1 MDEFEEFEKL
11 QKLFKIERAEN
22 TLKNIMYIMG
32 ALFLGIGIAI
42 MICMEKGFNT
52 KVLEIIG
59 IVLIILY
66 MPIKVIWFMLGYA
79 KSNILD
85 EKEDKKNEN

>member
-1 MDEFEEFEKL
+1 MDEFEELEELEKL

-22 TLKNIMYIMG
+22 TLKTIMYIMG
-32 ALFLGIGIAI
+32 ALFLGIGTAI
-42 MICMEKGFNT
+42 MICMEKGTNT
-52 KVLEIIG
+52 RVLEIIG

-85 EKEDKKNEN
+85 EKEEE